1 MSNRTLAVTGD
12 RLDLVETFIAI
23 VDAGG
28 IGAAARGIGA
38 TQPTVSRRL
47 QQLEG
52 MLGAKLVERGPQG
65 LSLTAVGA
73 QVLPEARELAAR
85 WEGLTEL
92 VRVQLG
98 AEAGALSGRVR
109 VVSCR
114 SLGAAFLPP
123 IIADFMAQH
132 PDVRVDLRFEDVSD
146 GAAELKADGCDFA
159 IRAGKHPVGP
169 GEASRE
175 IARTRRALCAS
186 PEAAERIGFERGVA
200 IARCE
205 PLALEG
211 AGLIHMVG
219 AQPEALRFFGRNSET
234 LEVGFEPI
242 ASFDDLEAAL
252 DLTLAGA
259 GLGLLPTWRIAP
271 LVEEGLLVSVA
282 GEWVE
287 GDAPVN
293 IHWSPSRF
301 RSAAATALLETVSGH
316 LAAALQEM

>member
-28 IGAAARGIGA
+28 IGAAARAIGA

-85 WEGLTEL
+85 WEGLAEM
-92 VRVQLG
+92 VRIQLG
-98 AEAGALSGRVR
+98 SEAGALSGRVR

-114 SLGAAFLPP
+114 ALGSAFLPP
-123 IIADFMAQH
+123 IIADFLAQH
-132 PDVRVDLRFEDVSD
+132 PDVRVDLRFEDGGDLGS
-146 GAAELKADGCDFA
+146 ELKSEGCDFA
-159 IRAGKHPVGP
+159 IRVGKHPVGP

-186 PEAAERIGFERGVA
+186 PEAAERIGYDRGVE
-200 IARCE
+200 IAYCE

-211 AGLIHMVG
+211 APLIHLVG
-219 AQPEALRFFGRNSET
+219 AQPEALRFVGRNGES
-234 LEVGFEPI
+234 LEAGFEPM

-252 DLTLAGA
+252 DLTMAGA

-271 LVEEGLLVSVA
+271 LLEDGLLLHVASAWAEGETPVS
-282 GEWVE
+282 
-287 GDAPVN
+287 

-301 RSAAATALLETVSGH
+301 RSAAATALMETVSGH
-316 LAAALQEM
+316 LSAALQEL